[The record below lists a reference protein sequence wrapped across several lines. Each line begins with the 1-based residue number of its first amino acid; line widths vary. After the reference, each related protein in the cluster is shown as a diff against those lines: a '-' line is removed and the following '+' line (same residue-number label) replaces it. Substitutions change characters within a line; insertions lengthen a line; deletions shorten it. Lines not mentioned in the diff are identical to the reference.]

1 MYTFEWLVQR
11 EKQVLLLGPRVYRN
25 ILVNDHRPMYGM
37 IILYTVAH
45 IDSERASNRPLKA
58 QYTCRTHTD
67 TNTHTYTHTYTH
79 THTYTYTH
87 AHILTRRH
95 TPQHVSP
102 THSPSTKYPFWFV
115 SRSMGLS
122 CLNPEL
128 ALTQP
133 THTIVAYI
141 ETRNTHKPPTHSLRH
156 SRPLPKQQSCS
167 HNTTLRV
174 I

>member
-79 THTYTYTH
+79 THIHIHTRTH
-87 AHILTRRH
+87 THTQTH
-95 TPQHVSP
+95 TPTCFSD
-102 THSPSTKYPFWFV
+102 SFALDKIPFLVCEPFD
-115 SRSMGLS
+115 G
-122 CLNPEL
+122 
-128 ALTQP
+128 
-133 THTIVAYI
+133 IVVF
-141 ETRNTHKPPTHSLRH
+141 ES
-156 SRPLPKQQSCS
+156 
-167 HNTTLRV
+167 
-174 I
+174 